1 MSNNAAERAI
11 GVHLVLGGHQI
22 RFAKISVGG
31 RRVTLTPRMLRTAL
45 SPAIAAWLEDPS
57 VIEVMLNPDGR
68 IWIDNLAETGECL
81 AWISQSR
88 RTPSW

>member
-1 MSNNAAERAI
+1 
-11 GVHLVLGGHQI
+11 
-22 RFAKISVGG
+22 
-31 RRVTLTPRMLRTAL
+31 MLRTAL

-57 VIEVMLNPDGR
+57 VIEVILNPDGR
-68 IWIDNLAETGECL
+68 IWIDKLAETGECL